1 MIKGVVGKVGGG
13 GGRGNRLYLK
23 RIFLLRKAKMAE
35 GDNS

>member
-1 MIKGVVGKVGGG
+1 MIKGVVGKVV
-13 GGRGNRLYLK
+13 GGRGNSFYVK